1 VPICAGFELNLLQIL
16 FALGFAS
23 AALAAGANGPI
34 VHHTQLDWDNDAPWF
49 GGLSGAEMRAD
60 GKQMTVISDRGRI
73 MVADLT
79 RDALGTL
86 TGLEVIHSVALRD
99 ENGAVMD
106 KPHADAEGLAI
117 APDGSIFISYE
128 GQHRIARTNLA
139 DGTTEEIIA
148 PPQSA
153 SLREN
158 AGFEALAVD
167 AEGSL
172 YALPEDT
179 RSNQIPL
186 YKYQNDA
193 WSIAAYLEKDSPFV
207 PVGADFD
214 DEGRLYLLERTV
226 TPLGFRTRLRRIE
239 LADDQTSAVTLLQ
252 TLPARYDNL
261 EALTVWRDGVGR
273 TRVTMISDDN
283 FLSVQQTQVIELT
296 ITQ

>member
-1 VPICAGFELNLLQIL
+1 MLQIL

-34 VHHTQLDWDNDAPWF
+34 VHHTQLDWDNDTPWF
-49 GGLSGAEMRAD
+49 GGLSGVEMRAD

-73 MVADLT
+73 MVADLA

-99 ENGAVMD
+99 QKGAVMD

-139 DGTTEEIIA
+139 DGTTEQIIA
-148 PPQSA
+148 PPQGA
-153 SLREN
+153 LLREN

-179 RSNQIPL
+179 RSNQI
-186 YKYQNDA
+186 
-193 WSIAAYLEKDSPFV
+193 SIKTTR
-207 PVGADFD
+207 GA
-214 DEGRLYLLERTV
+214 L
-226 TPLGFRTRLRRIE
+226 PP
-239 LADDQTSAVTLLQ
+239 TLKK
-252 TLPARYDNL
+252 TAR
-261 EALTVWRDGVGR
+261 
-273 TRVTMISDDN
+273 SC
-283 FLSVQQTQVIELT
+283 LSVPISTMKVGYIYLSERLPRWGFAPDCGGSNWRAT
-296 ITQ
+296 RPPP